1 MYVQTKTYTN
11 MVQYEK
17 KHASSYPACYHSVR
31 GE

>member
-17 KHASSYPACYHSVR
+17 HASSYPACYHSVR